1 MGITGFIKR
10 IEERIIGKVISLT
23 VVEVLKNNEGADQQ
37 RFGRPKMDRHC

>member
-23 VVEVLKNNEGADQQ
+23 VVEVLKNNEGADQ

>member
-23 VVEVLKNNEGADQQ
+23 VVEVLKNTEGADQE